1 MNDLV
6 TGIGEVLWDLLPD
19 GRKIGGAP
27 ANFAYHISQF
37 GLPGC
42 VVSAVGHDSL
52 GDEIVATVDSK
63 DILNRIERTDFP
75 TGTVKVE
82 VDAAGIP
89 QYDICS
95 DVAWDHIPFT
105 PKIEETAM
113 RTRAVC
119 FGSLAQRGEESRRTI
134 NRFLDIMPRGADSLV
149 VFDVN
154 LRQSFYNREILTGS
168 IGRCDTLKINDEE
181 LTVISQ
187 MLGCSGDNDIDC
199 CRELINRFGLKILI
213 LTCGVN
219 GSHVV
224 TPDKV
229 SFMPTPQVAVADT
242 VGAGD
247 SFTAAFTASIL
258 QGKSI
263 AEAHKKAVD
272 TSAYVCSRYG
282 AMPQLPADITD

>member
-1 MNDLV
+1 MLMNDLV

-89 QYDICS
+89 RYDICS

-113 RTRAVC
+113 RTRA
-119 FGSLAQRGEESRRTI
+119 FSLRYHAHPGE
-134 NRFLDIMPRGADSLV
+134 
-149 VFDVN
+149 
-154 LRQSFYNREILTGS
+154 
-168 IGRCDTLKINDEE
+168 
-181 LTVISQ
+181 
-187 MLGCSGDNDIDC
+187 
-199 CRELINRFGLKILI
+199 
-213 LTCGVN
+213 
-219 GSHVV
+219 
-224 TPDKV
+224 
-229 SFMPTPQVAVADT
+229 
-242 VGAGD
+242 
-247 SFTAAFTASIL
+247 
-258 QGKSI
+258 
-263 AEAHKKAVD
+263 
-272 TSAYVCSRYG
+272 
-282 AMPQLPADITD
+282 

>member
-6 TGIGEVLWDLLPD
+6 TGIGEVLWDMLPD

-42 VVSAVGHDSL
+42 VVSAVGRDSL
-52 GDEIVATVDSK
+52 GDEISAIVDAK
-63 DILNRIERTDFP
+63 GIINRIERTDYP

-82 VDAAGIP
+82 VDDAGIP

-105 PKIEETAM
+105 EHLEATAR

-119 FGSLAQRGEESRRTI
+119 FGSLAQRSEESRRTI
-134 NRFLDIMPRGADSLV
+134 NRFLDAMHRGSESLV

-154 LRQSFYNREILTGS
+154 LRQNFFDREILTES
-168 IGRCDTLKINDEE
+168 IGRCDILKINDEE
-181 LTVISQ
+181 LAVVSR
-187 MLGCSGDNDIDC
+187 MFNCSGGDDIEI
-199 CRELINRFGLKILI
+199 CREIISRFGLRILI
-213 LTCGVN
+213 LTCGIN

-224 TPDKV
+224 TGEDV
-229 SFMPTPQVAVADT
+229 SFLPTPRVDVADT

-247 SFTAAFTASIL
+247 SFTAAFTASL
-258 QGKSI
+258 LKGKSI
-263 AEAHKKAVD
+263 AQAHRAAVD
-272 TSAYVCSRYG
+272 TSAFVCSHYG
-282 AMPQLPADITD
+282 AMPELPAAITG

>member
-1 MNDLV
+1 MNDLI

-52 GDEIVATVDSK
+52 GDEIVATIDSK

-154 LRQSFYNREILTGS
+154 LRQSFYDREILTGS

>member
-37 GLPGC
+37 GLSGC

-89 QYDICS
+89 RYDICS

-134 NRFLDIMPRGADSLV
+134 NRFLDIMPRGSDSLV

-154 LRQSFYNREILTGS
+154 LRQSFYNREILTES

>member
-154 LRQSFYNREILTGS
+154 LRQSFYDREILTGS